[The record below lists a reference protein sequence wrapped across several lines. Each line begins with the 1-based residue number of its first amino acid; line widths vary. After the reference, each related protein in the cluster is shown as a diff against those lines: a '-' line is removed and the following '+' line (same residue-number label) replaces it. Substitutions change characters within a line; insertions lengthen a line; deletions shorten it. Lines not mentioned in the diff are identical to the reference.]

1 MKSHTPQPR
10 ADLLNTFGTVQA
22 QWQARTSSRARP
34 SPQVCAPLPAGPI
47 RLPLPPPMVWQWCV
61 CASPPSPTVASLTH
75 HGFKRLGWRHH
86 DSAVEKRMA
95 HQKGQGHLHDVIF
108 SIPGARRSR
117 EMSRISRFRCRR
129 VTLSLQALII
139 RRPFAESS
147 EAMNPRHRMNANRCR
162 RRVITLNA
170 RIAAHQQIEYIK
182 TFDRVE
188 CRPPG
193 STLSRGVG
201 TLGLLAAQC
210 LMSTSITCAVG
221 FHGGKGLFA

>member
-1 MKSHTPQPR
+1 MASTHE
-10 ADLLNTFGTVQA
+10 F
-22 QWQARTSSRARP
+22 TSA
-34 SPQVCAPLPAGPI
+34 ALPASV
-47 RLPLPPPMVWQWCV
+47 RPPPRGPYPPAPTSPHGVAMV

-86 DSAVEKRMA
+86 DSAVIKRMA

-182 TFDRVE
+182 RFDRVE

-221 FHGGKGLFA
+221 ACRVPNA

>member
-1 MKSHTPQPR
+1 
-10 ADLLNTFGTVQA
+10 
-22 QWQARTSSRARP
+22 
-34 SPQVCAPLPAGPI
+34 
-47 RLPLPPPMVWQWCV
+47 
-61 CASPPSPTVASLTH
+61 
-75 HGFKRLGWRHH
+75 
-86 DSAVEKRMA
+86 MA

-210 LMSTSITCAVG
+210 SMSTSITCAVEG
-221 FHGGKGLFA
+221 WPAFLKEWHKKHFRVTTAGAQTISDILTNVNKPNWIKTGCRCRELKKTCPEAALVEACIDGGTRFQSR

>member
-22 QWQARTSSRARP
+22 KWQARTSSRARP

-47 RLPLPPPMVWQWCV
+47 RLPLPPPMVWQWC
-61 CASPPSPTVASLTH
+61 APRLPHQPRPPSSGLP
-75 HGFKRLGWRHH
+75 KRLGWRHH

-210 LMSTSITCAVG
+210 LMSTSITCAVVR
-221 FHGGKGLFA
+221 HSRDLPALET

>member
-1 MKSHTPQPR
+1 V
-10 ADLLNTFGTVQA
+10 A
-22 QWQARTSSRARP
+22 
-34 SPQVCAPLPAGPI
+34 LPASVRPPPRGPYPPAPTSPHGVAMVRVPAP
-47 RLPLPPPMVWQWCV
+47 RLPHQPW
-61 CASPPSPTVASLTH
+61 PPSSGLP
-75 HGFKRLGWRHH
+75 KRLGWRHH

-182 TFDRVE
+182 RFDRVE

-210 LMSTSITCAVG
+210 LMSTSITCAVVIYAHEQHVYVRMCTWVARDAG
-221 FHGGKGLFA
+221 

>member
-1 MKSHTPQPR
+1 
-10 ADLLNTFGTVQA
+10 
-22 QWQARTSSRARP
+22 
-34 SPQVCAPLPAGPI
+34 
-47 RLPLPPPMVWQWCV
+47 
-61 CASPPSPTVASLTH
+61 
-75 HGFKRLGWRHH
+75 
-86 DSAVEKRMA
+86 MA

-182 TFDRVE
+182 RFDRVE

-193 STLSRGVG
+193 SPLSRGVG

-210 LMSTSITCAVG
+210 LMSTSITCAVANAVAIQSAVRSDG
-221 FHGGKGLFA
+221 ERRKKMSAGVRGVSWGQGRYSSAAGAAVLG

>member
-1 MKSHTPQPR
+1 MSDMSEFSTTYNMKSHTPQPR

-34 SPQVCAPLPAGPI
+34 SPQVCAPLPEGPI

-108 SIPGARRSR
+108 SIPGARRFQGKCLESR
-117 EMSRISRFRCRR
+117 AFVAGALLFRCRR
-129 VTLSLQALII
+129 
-139 RRPFAESS
+139 
-147 EAMNPRHRMNANRCR
+147 
-162 RRVITLNA
+162 
-170 RIAAHQQIEYIK
+170 
-182 TFDRVE
+182 
-188 CRPPG
+188 
-193 STLSRGVG
+193 
-201 TLGLLAAQC
+201 
-210 LMSTSITCAVG
+210 
-221 FHGGKGLFA
+221 